1 MGLLIGFLGGVF
13 GGLVGLGGGTVMI
26 PLMVGLLKLPQHR
39 AHGTSLVAVFFTGL
53 VGALTYGLQGS
64 LDPKAALFLALTAIL
79 TARFGARFAHGLS
92 ERNLKRSFGWF
103 LIAVSFLLLLRP
115 YLAPLGLV
123 RGELP
128 QDLALLLAGAFTGFL
143 SGMMGVGGGTIMVP
157 AMVLL
162 LGMPQHTAQGTSL
175 LAMVP
180 ASLVGA
186 HTHLRLG
193 NVDQDLALGLV
204 PGVLVGTFLGGARPR
219 PPGRRLAARLRRRAR
234 LDGVAVRPSGKV
246 TSNTFSRAQTAPRGK
261 WVKAYAEVAG
271 LGQPG
276 LGPLARPL
284 PLDPGVQRHVQ
295 RHLER
300 GHPRAPGG
308 PPRPERGPREAQ
320 DGLTPRPGSPP
331 EALLGRGSPCRD
343 GAGGVR

>member
-39 AHGTSLVAVFFTGL
+39 AHGTSLVTVFFTGL

-64 LDPKAALFLALTAIL
+64 LDLKAALFLALTAIL

-123 RGELP
+123 QGELL

-175 LAMVP
+175 LA
-180 ASLVGA
+180 

-193 NVDQDLALGLV
+193 NVDRDLALGLV
-204 PGVLVGTFLGGARPR
+204 PGVLVGTFLGGELAHVLPEGALRLVFAAVLVWTGWRYARP
-219 PPGRRLAARLRRRAR
+219 GR
-234 LDGVAVRPSGKV
+234 
-246 TSNTFSRAQTAPRGK
+246 
-261 WVKAYAEVAG
+261 
-271 LGQPG
+271 
-276 LGPLARPL
+276 
-284 PLDPGVQRHVQ
+284 
-295 RHLER
+295 
-300 GHPRAPGG
+300 
-308 PPRPERGPREAQ
+308 
-320 DGLTPRPGSPP
+320 
-331 EALLGRGSPCRD
+331 
-343 GAGGVR
+343 